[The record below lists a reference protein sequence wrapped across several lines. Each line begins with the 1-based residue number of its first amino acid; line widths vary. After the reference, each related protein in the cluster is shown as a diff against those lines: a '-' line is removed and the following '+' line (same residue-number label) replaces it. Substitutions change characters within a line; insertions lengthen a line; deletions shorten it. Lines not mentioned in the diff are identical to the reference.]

1 MNNRLY
7 IIATG
12 LVLLLAIV
20 FFNLSPDS
28 SARLKRVLASFH
40 IPLFSAQ
47 KTAEATGEILVDQ
60 TAPRKVL
67 LQEIHEL
74 KRQNQILE
82 QCPPELSG
90 DIVDRGI
97 VMAGG
102 GGLLRGIDRLVA
114 KETQLPVTI
123 AEDPLISVANGT
135 GKVLQNIDYWRNA
148 AATA

>member
-1 MNNRLY
+1 MNNRPY

-47 KTAEATGEILVDQ
+47 KTVEATGEILVDQ

-67 LQEIHEL
+67 LEEIHVL

-82 QCPPELSG
+82 LRLGQTQSLERENRSLRELS
-90 DIVDRGI
+90 
-97 VMAGG
+97 
-102 GGLLRGIDRLVA
+102 
-114 KETQLPVTI
+114 
-123 AEDPLISVANGT
+123 LIH
-135 GKVLQNIDYWRNA
+135 I
-148 AATA
+148 